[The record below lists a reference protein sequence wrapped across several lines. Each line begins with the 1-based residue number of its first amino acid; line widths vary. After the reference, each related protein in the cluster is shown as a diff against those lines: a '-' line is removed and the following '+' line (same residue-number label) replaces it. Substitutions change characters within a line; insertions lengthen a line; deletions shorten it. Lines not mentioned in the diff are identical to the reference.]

1 MISIDSNTT
10 VLQLLVSIVST
21 YVKQQHQ
28 DTEHELFQE
37 VLKKAIYAVSAAAR
51 GNVDVQNSLQAV
63 SDRTDDVDVDVG
75 KNGLVGDGL
84 FLDSLY
90 NISMNTNRTHAGR
103 KITYIHTYI
112 HTYIL
117 FKSHFT

>member
-1 MISIDSNTT
+1 M
-10 VLQLLVSIVST
+10 LQLLVGIVST
-21 YVKQQHQ
+21 YEKQQHQ
-28 DTEHELFQE
+28 ETENELFQE

-63 SDRTDDVDVDVG
+63 SDRTDDVDVD
-75 KNGLVGDGL
+75 KNGLVGNGL

-103 KITYIHTYI
+103 KITYIHTNI
-112 HTYIL
+112 HTYTY
-117 FKSHFT
+117 FKSNFTLCICLYYVE